1 MIYYFSVNDGFK
13 ILVDC
18 MYISTNYT
26 LLNNIL
32 NLIQT
37 SLEKN
42 KKLQDDF
49 QRDHLY
55 EGLIDFMQ
63 AMNYNHEGKTLS

>member
-1 MIYYFSVNDGFK
+1 
-13 ILVDC
+13 
-18 MYISTNYT
+18 
-26 LLNNIL
+26 LNNIL